1 MNGETAC
8 GMVTNTLVEKYNY
21 KEYNKD
27 MNEDELLKITSSIE
41 EKLGKDNA
49 GIIADDLGLLLT
61 RNTETVKSI
70 QDKDAEIES
79 LKSRNE
85 KLVTANG
92 NLLQQIPVANTPA
105 KKDVDDEEDE
115 KPFSWR
121 DQFNDR
127 GEFI

>member
-1 MNGETAC
+1 M
-8 GMVTNTLVEKYNY
+8 
-21 KEYNKD
+21 D
-27 MNEDELLKITSSIE
+27 EDELLKITSSIE

-49 GIIADDLGLLLT
+49 GVIADDLGLLLT

-70 QDKDAEIES
+70 HDKDAEIEA

-92 NLLQQIPVANTPA
+92 NLLQQIPIAKSTPA
-105 KKDVDDEEDE
+105 KKDVEDEEEE